1 MTWLSFKSRCY
12 LKTNDNTNPFRKQ
25 ILGELNVDLTN
36 MGIAAKDAAFHLA
49 TASTAQKNKA
59 LAIIADEL
67 EANSEVILAANAK
80 DIELGREA
88 GLTDALLDRLLLNE
102 ERLTGIANDVRNVI
116 SLNDP
121 VGSEIDSKVLENG
134 MALSRRRVPL
144 GVVGVIYE
152 ARPNVTI
159 DIAALCL
166 KTGNASIL
174 RGGKETFFSN
184 MELVKVIQSALE
196 KAELPAASVQYIEK
210 PDRELVAQLLKLDE
224 YVDMIIP
231 RGGAGLH
238 KMCQENST
246 IPVIIGGFGI
256 SHIFID
262 ESADLERSLN
272 VVENSKV
279 QRPSACNALDTLLVH
294 KAVAEE
300 FLPKLVERLN
310 GKVALVSDA
319 SAKPLVAN
327 AADVRDAQE
336 GDFDTEWLSYTLG
349 VKVVA
354 DVKEAIDHMR
364 VHNASH
370 SDAIMTNSLQNSE
383 LFINSVGSAA
393 VYVNASTRFT
403 DGAQFGLGAEVAV
416 STQKLHARGPMGLE
430 ELTSYKWVGKA
441 DYLIRS

>member
-1 MTWLSFKSRCY
+1 M
-12 LKTNDNTNPFRKQ
+12 
-25 ILGELNVDLTN
+25 DLTN
-36 MGIAAKDAAFHLA
+36 MGIAAKESAFHLA

-67 EANSEVILAANAK
+67 EANAATILEANAK

-134 MALSRRRVPL
+134 MSLSRRRVPL

-210 PDRELVAQLLKLDE
+210 PDRELVSQLLKLDD

-231 RGGAGLH
+231 RGGASLH
-238 KMCQENST
+238 KMCKENST

-256 SHIFID
+256 SHIFVD
-262 ESADLERSLN
+262 ESADLEKSVD

-279 QRPSACNALDTLLVH
+279 QRPSACNSLDTLLIH
-294 KAVAEE
+294 EAVAEA
-300 FLPKLVERLN
+300 FLAKLTQRLE
-310 GKVALVSDA
+310 GKVTLVADT
-319 SAKPLVAN
+319 SAKSLIAGFE
-327 AADVRDAQE
+327 DQRDAVE

-354 DVKEAIDHMR
+354 DVAEAIDHMR

-370 SDAIMTNSLQNSE
+370 SDAIMTNSLESSE
-383 LFINSVGSAA
+383 RFINSVGSAA

-441 DYLIRS
+441 NYLVRG

>member
-1 MTWLSFKSRCY
+1 M
-12 LKTNDNTNPFRKQ
+12 
-25 ILGELNVDLTN
+25 DLTL
-36 MGIAAKDAAFHLA
+36 MGKAAKDAAFQLA
-49 TASTAQKNKA
+49 TASTAQKNQA

-67 EANSEVILAANAK
+67 EANAAQILAANAK
-80 DIELGREA
+80 DIQLGREA

-102 ERLTGIANDVRNVI
+102 SRLNAIANDVRNVI

-134 MALSRRRVPL
+134 MSLSRRRVPL

-196 KAELPAASVQYIEK
+196 KAQLPAASVQYIEK
-210 PDRELVAQLLKLDE
+210 PDRELVTQLLKLDD

-238 KMCQENST
+238 KMCKENST

-256 SHIFID
+256 SHIFVD
-262 ESADLERSLN
+262 ESADLDKS
-272 VVENSKV
+272 VDVIENAKV

-294 KAVAEE
+294 EAIAQPLLE
-300 FLPKLVERLN
+300 KLVAKLN
-310 GKVALVSDA
+310 GKVTFVAEPKAKALM
-319 SAKPLVAN
+319 SAATEL
-327 AADVRDAQE
+327 RDAQA

-349 VKVVA
+349 VKVVR
-354 DVKEAIDHMR
+354 DVNEAVDHMR
-364 VHNASH
+364 EHNASH
-370 SDAIMTNSLQNSE
+370 SDAIMTNSLVNAE
-383 LFINSVGSAA
+383 RFINSAGSAA

-441 DYLIRS
+441 NYLSRS

>member
-1 MTWLSFKSRCY
+1 
-12 LKTNDNTNPFRKQ
+12 
-25 ILGELNVDLTN
+25 
-36 MGIAAKDAAFHLA
+36 MGKAAKQAAFQLA
-49 TASTAQKNKA
+49 TVSTTQKNNA

-67 EANSEVILAANAK
+67 EVQSAAILKANAQ
-80 DIELGREA
+80 DIELARQA
-88 GLTDALLDRLLLNE
+88 GLNDAMLDRLLLNE
-102 ERLTGIANDVRNVI
+102 SRLQAIANDVRNVI
-116 SLNDP
+116 NLNDP
-121 VGSEIDSKVLENG
+121 VGSEIDSRVLENG
-134 MALSRRRVPL
+134 LSLSRRRVPL

-184 MELVKVIQSALE
+184 MALVNVIQSALE
-196 KAELPAASVQYIEK
+196 KAQLPAAAVQYIEK
-210 PDRELVAQLLKLDE
+210 PDRELVSQLLKLDE

-231 RGGAGLH
+231 RGGASLH
-238 KMCQENST
+238 KMCKENST

-256 SHIFID
+256 SHIFVD
-262 ESADLERSLN
+262 QSADLDKS
-272 VVENSKV
+272 VEVIENAKI

-294 KAVAEE
+294 QAIASE
-300 FLPKLVERLN
+300 FLAKLVLRLN
-310 GKVALVSDA
+310 DQVTFVVEPKAQACMSH
-319 SAKPLVAN
+319 AKQLREAV
-327 AADVRDAQE
+327 E

-349 VKVVA
+349 VKVVD
-354 DVKEAIDHMR
+354 DVQQAIEHMR
-364 VHNASH
+364 EHNASH
-370 SDAIMTNSLQNSE
+370 SDAIMTNDLFNAE
-383 LFINSVGSAA
+383 LFINSAGSAA

-441 DYLIRS
+441 NYLSRR

>member
-1 MTWLSFKSRCY
+1 M
-12 LKTNDNTNPFRKQ
+12 
-25 ILGELNVDLTN
+25 DLTL
-36 MGIAAKDAAFHLA
+36 MGKAAKDAAFQLA
-49 TASTAQKNKA
+49 TASTAQKNQA

-67 EANSEVILAANAK
+67 EANAAQILAANAK
-80 DIELGREA
+80 DIQLGREA

-102 ERLTGIANDVRNVI
+102 SRLNAIANDVRNVI

-134 MALSRRRVPL
+134 MSLSRRRVPL

-196 KAELPAASVQYIEK
+196 KAQLPAASVQYIEK
-210 PDRELVAQLLKLDE
+210 PDRELVTQLLKLDD

-238 KMCQENST
+238 KMCKENST

-256 SHIFID
+256 SHIFVD
-262 ESADLERSLN
+262 ESADLDKS
-272 VVENSKV
+272 VDVIENAKV

-294 KAVAEE
+294 EAIAQPLLE
-300 FLPKLVERLN
+300 KLVAKLN
-310 GKVALVSDA
+310 GKVTFVAEPKAKALM
-319 SAKPLVAN
+319 SAATEL
-327 AADVRDAQE
+327 RDAQA

-349 VKVVA
+349 VKVVR
-354 DVKEAIDHMR
+354 DVNEAIDHMR
-364 VHNASH
+364 EHNASH
-370 SDAIMTNSLQNSE
+370 SDAIMTNSLVNAE
-383 LFINSVGSAA
+383 RFINSAGSAA

-416 STQKLHARGPMGLE
+416 STQKLHARGPMGL
-430 ELTSYKWVGKA
+430 
-441 DYLIRS
+441 

>member
-1 MTWLSFKSRCY
+1 M
-12 LKTNDNTNPFRKQ
+12 
-25 ILGELNVDLTN
+25 DLTN

-67 EANSEVILAANAK
+67 EANAATILEANAK
-80 DIELGREA
+80 DIDLGREA

-134 MALSRRRVPL
+134 MSLSRRRVPL

-210 PDRELVAQLLKLDE
+210 PDRELVSQLLKLDD

-238 KMCQENST
+238 KMCKENST

-256 SHIFID
+256 SHIFVD
-262 ESADLERSLN
+262 ESADLEKSVD

-279 QRPSACNALDTLLVH
+279 QRPSACNSLDTLLVH
-294 KAVAEE
+294 EAVAEA
-300 FLPKLVERLN
+300 FLAQLTQRLA
-310 GKVALVSDA
+310 GKVTLVADT
-319 SAKPLVAN
+319 SAKSLIAGFE
-327 AADVRDAQE
+327 DQRDAVE

-354 DVKEAIDHMR
+354 DVAEAIDHMR

-370 SDAIMTNSLQNSE
+370 SDAIMTNSLESSE
-383 LFINSVGSAA
+383 RFINSVGSAA

-441 DYLIRS
+441 NYLVRG

>member
-1 MTWLSFKSRCY
+1 M
-12 LKTNDNTNPFRKQ
+12 N
-25 ILGELNVDLTN
+25 LTT
-36 MGIAAKDAAFHLA
+36 MGQAAKAAAFDLA
-49 TASTAQKNKA
+49 VAPTAQKNRA

-67 EANSEVILAANAK
+67 EANKEAILAANAK
-80 DIELGREA
+80 DIKAAVEA
-88 GLTDALLDRLLLNE
+88 GISEAMQDRLLLTE
-102 ERLTGIANDVRNVI
+102 ERLVGIANDVRNVI
-116 SLNDP
+116 NLNDP

-134 MALSRRRVPL
+134 MSLSRRRVPI
-144 GVVGVIYE
+144 GVIGVIYE

-159 DIAALCL
+159 DIASLCL

-184 MELVKVIQSALE
+184 MELVKVIQVALE
-196 KAELPAASVQYIEK
+196 KAGLPAASVQYIEK
-210 PDRELVAQLLKLDE
+210 PDRELVSQLLTLDD

-238 KMCQENST
+238 KMCKENSS

-256 SHIFID
+256 SHAFVD
-262 ESADLERSLN
+262 DSADLERALA
-272 VVENSKV
+272 VVDNSKA

-294 KAVAEE
+294 EAVAPQ
-300 FLPKLVERLN
+300 FLALLADNMAGRVE
-310 GKVALVSDA
+310 
-319 SAKPLVAN
+319 LVAEPK
-327 AADVRDAQE
+327 AYALLKEFEDVSLREAQE

-354 DVKEAIDHMR
+354 DVNEAAAHMQK
-364 VHNASH
+364 HNASH
-370 SDAIMTNSLQNSE
+370 SDTILTNNIESAE
-383 LFINSVGSAA
+383 KFINTAGSAA

>member
-1 MTWLSFKSRCY
+1 M
-12 LKTNDNTNPFRKQ
+12 
-25 ILGELNVDLTN
+25 DLTN
-36 MGIAAKDAAFHLA
+36 IGKAAKDAAFELA
-49 TASTAQKNKA
+49 TASTAQKNQA

-67 EANSEVILAANAK
+67 EANSAAILAANAK

-134 MALSRRRVPL
+134 MSLSRRRVPL

-184 MELVKVIQSALE
+184 MELVKVIQSALA
-196 KAELPAASVQYIEK
+196 KANLPAASVQYIEK
-210 PDRELVAQLLKLDE
+210 PDRELVSQLLKLDD

-238 KMCQENST
+238 KMCKENST

-256 SHIFID
+256 SHIFVD
-262 ESADLERSLN
+262 ESADLEKSLN

-279 QRPSACNALDTLLVH
+279 QRPSACNSLDTLLVH
-294 KAVAEE
+294 EKVAAKFLPMIVERMSDKVTFVAE
-300 FLPKLVERLN
+300 PK
-310 GKVALVSDA
+310 
-319 SAKPLVAN
+319 AKAQM
-327 AADVRDAQE
+327 AQATQIRDAVE

-354 DVKEAIDHMR
+354 DVKDAIDHMR

-370 SDAIMTNSLQNSE
+370 SDAIMTNSLINSE

-393 VYVNASTRFT
+393 VYVNAATRFT

-441 DYLIRS
+441 NYLARS

>member
-1 MTWLSFKSRCY
+1 
-12 LKTNDNTNPFRKQ
+12 
-25 ILGELNVDLTN
+25 
-36 MGIAAKDAAFHLA
+36 MGKAAKDAAFELA
-49 TASTAQKNKA
+49 TASTAQKNQA

-67 EANSEVILAANAK
+67 EANSAAILAANAK

-134 MALSRRRVPL
+134 MSLSRRRVPL

-159 DIAALCL
+159 DIATLCL

-184 MELVKVIQSALE
+184 MELVKVIQSALA
-196 KAELPAASVQYIEK
+196 KANLPAASVQYIEK
-210 PDRELVAQLLKLDE
+210 PDRELVSQLLKLDD

-238 KMCQENST
+238 KMCKENST

-256 SHIFID
+256 SHIFVD
-262 ESADLERSLN
+262 ESADLEKSLN

-279 QRPSACNALDTLLVH
+279 QRPSACNSLDTLLVH
-294 KAVAEE
+294 EKVAAKFLPMIVERMSDKVTFVAE
-300 FLPKLVERLN
+300 PKA
-310 GKVALVSDA
+310 KALMA
-319 SAKPLVAN
+319 QATQI
-327 AADVRDAQE
+327 RDAAE

-354 DVKEAIDHMR
+354 DVKDAIDHMR

-370 SDAIMTNSLQNSE
+370 SDAIMTNSLINSE

-393 VYVNASTRFT
+393 VYVNAATRFT

-441 DYLIRS
+441 NYLARS

>member
-1 MTWLSFKSRCY
+1 M
-12 LKTNDNTNPFRKQ
+12 
-25 ILGELNVDLTN
+25 DLTN

-49 TASTAQKNKA
+49 TTSTAQKNKA

-67 EANSEVILAANAK
+67 EANAATILEANAK

-134 MALSRRRVPL
+134 MSLSRRRVPL

-210 PDRELVAQLLKLDE
+210 PDRELVSQLLKLDD

-231 RGGAGLH
+231 RGGASLH
-238 KMCQENST
+238 KMCKENST

-256 SHIFID
+256 SHIFVD
-262 ESADLERSLN
+262 ESADLEKSVD

-279 QRPSACNALDTLLVH
+279 QRPSACNSLDTLLVH
-294 KAVAEE
+294 EAVAEA
-300 FLPKLVERLN
+300 FLAKLAQRLA
-310 GKVALVSDA
+310 GKVTLVVDA
-319 SAKPLVAN
+319 SAKSMLAGFN
-327 AADVRDAQE
+327 DQRDAIE

-354 DVKEAIDHMR
+354 DVADAIDHMR

-370 SDAIMTNSLQNSE
+370 SDAIMTNSLESSE
-383 LFINSVGSAA
+383 RFINSVGSAA

-441 DYLIRS
+441 NYLVRG

>member
-1 MTWLSFKSRCY
+1 
-12 LKTNDNTNPFRKQ
+12 
-25 ILGELNVDLTN
+25 VDLTN

-67 EANSEVILAANAK
+67 EANAATILEANAK

-134 MALSRRRVPL
+134 MSLSRRRVPL

-210 PDRELVAQLLKLDE
+210 PDRELVSQLLKLDD

-238 KMCQENST
+238 KMCKENST

-256 SHIFID
+256 SHIFVD
-262 ESADLERSLN
+262 ESADLEKSVD

-279 QRPSACNALDTLLVH
+279 QRPSACNSLDTLLVH
-294 KAVAEE
+294 EAVAEA
-300 FLPKLVERLN
+300 FLAKLTQRLA
-310 GKVALVSDA
+310 GKVTLVADT
-319 SAKPLVAN
+319 SAKSLLAGFE
-327 AADVRDAQE
+327 DQRDAVE
-336 GDFDTEWLSYTLG
+336 GDFDTEWLSYRLG

-354 DVKEAIDHMR
+354 DVAEAIDHMR

-370 SDAIMTNSLQNSE
+370 SDAIMTNSLESSE
-383 LFINSVGSAA
+383 CFINSVGSAA

-441 DYLIRS
+441 NYLVRG

>member
-1 MTWLSFKSRCY
+1 M
-12 LKTNDNTNPFRKQ
+12 
-25 ILGELNVDLTN
+25 DLTN
-36 MGIAAKDAAFHLA
+36 MGKAAKGAAFELA
-49 TASTAQKNKA
+49 TASTAQKNQA

-67 EANSEVILAANAK
+67 EANSAAILVANAK

-134 MALSRRRVPL
+134 MSLSRRRVPL

-184 MELVKVIQSALE
+184 MELVKVIQSALA
-196 KAELPAASVQYIEK
+196 KANLPAASVQYIEK
-210 PDRELVAQLLKLDE
+210 PDRELVSQLLKLDD

-238 KMCQENST
+238 KMCKENST

-256 SHIFID
+256 SHIFVD
-262 ESADLERSLN
+262 ESADLEKSLN

-279 QRPSACNALDTLLVH
+279 QRPSACNSLDTLLVH
-294 KAVAEE
+294 EKVAAKFLPMIVERMSDKVTFVAE
-300 FLPKLVERLN
+300 PKA
-310 GKVALVSDA
+310 KALMA
-319 SAKPLVAN
+319 QATQI
-327 AADVRDAQE
+327 RDAVE

-354 DVKEAIDHMR
+354 DVKDAIEHMR

-370 SDAIMTNSLQNSE
+370 SDAIMTNSLINSE

-393 VYVNASTRFT
+393 VYVNAATRFT

-441 DYLIRS
+441 NYLARS

>member
-1 MTWLSFKSRCY
+1 M
-12 LKTNDNTNPFRKQ
+12 
-25 ILGELNVDLTN
+25 DLTN
-36 MGIAAKDAAFHLA
+36 MGKAAKDAAFELA
-49 TASTAQKNKA
+49 TASTAQKNQA

-67 EANSEVILAANAK
+67 EANSAAILAANAK

-134 MALSRRRVPL
+134 MSLSRRRVPL

-184 MELVKVIQSALE
+184 MELVKVIQSALA
-196 KAELPAASVQYIEK
+196 KANLPAASVQYIEK
-210 PDRELVAQLLKLDE
+210 PDRELVSQLLKLDD

-238 KMCQENST
+238 KMCKENST

-256 SHIFID
+256 SHIFVD
-262 ESADLERSLN
+262 ESADLEKSLN

-279 QRPSACNALDTLLVH
+279 QRPSACNSLDTLLVH
-294 KAVAEE
+294 EKVAAKFLPMIVERMSDKVTFVAE
-300 FLPKLVERLN
+300 PKA
-310 GKVALVSDA
+310 KALMA
-319 SAKPLVAN
+319 QATQI
-327 AADVRDAQE
+327 RDAVE

-354 DVKEAIDHMR
+354 DVKDAIDHMR

-370 SDAIMTNSLQNSE
+370 SDAIMANSLINSE

-393 VYVNASTRFT
+393 VYVNAATRFT

-441 DYLIRS
+441 NYLARS

>member
-1 MTWLSFKSRCY
+1 
-12 LKTNDNTNPFRKQ
+12 
-25 ILGELNVDLTN
+25 

-67 EANSEVILAANAK
+67 EANAATILEANAK

-134 MALSRRRVPL
+134 MSLSRRRVPL

-210 PDRELVAQLLKLDE
+210 PDRELVSQLLKLDD

-238 KMCQENST
+238 KMCKENST

-256 SHIFID
+256 SHIFVD
-262 ESADLERSLN
+262 ESADLEKSVD

-279 QRPSACNALDTLLVH
+279 QRPSACNSLDTLLVH
-294 KAVAEE
+294 EAVAEA
-300 FLPKLVERLN
+300 FLIKLKQRLA
-310 GKVALVSDA
+310 GKVTLVADT
-319 SAKPLVAN
+319 SAKSLLAGFE
-327 AADVRDAQE
+327 DQRDAVE

-354 DVKEAIDHMR
+354 DVAEAIDHMR

-370 SDAIMTNSLQNSE
+370 SDAIMTNSLESSE
-383 LFINSVGSAA
+383 RFINSVGSAA

-441 DYLIRS
+441 NYLVRG

>member
-1 MTWLSFKSRCY
+1 M
-12 LKTNDNTNPFRKQ
+12 
-25 ILGELNVDLTN
+25 DLTN
-36 MGIAAKDAAFHLA
+36 MGKAAKDAAFELA
-49 TASTAQKNKA
+49 TVSTAQKNQA

-67 EANSEVILAANAK
+67 EANSAAILAANAK

-102 ERLTGIANDVRNVI
+102 ERLTAIANDVRNVI

-134 MALSRRRVPL
+134 MSLSRRRVPL

-184 MELVKVIQSALE
+184 MELVKVIQSALA
-196 KAELPAASVQYIEK
+196 KANLPAASVQYIEK
-210 PDRELVAQLLKLDE
+210 PDRELVSQLLKLDD

-238 KMCQENST
+238 KMCKENST

-256 SHIFID
+256 SHIFVD
-262 ESADLERSLN
+262 ESADLEKSLN

-279 QRPSACNALDTLLVH
+279 QRPSACNSLDTLLVH
-294 KAVAEE
+294 EKIAAQ
-300 FLPKLVERLN
+300 FLPMIVERMN
-310 GKVALVSDA
+310 DKVTFVTEPKAKALMA
-319 SAKPLVAN
+319 QATQI
-327 AADVRDAQE
+327 RDAVE

-349 VKVVA
+349 VKVVS
-354 DVKEAIDHMR
+354 DVKDAIDHMR

-370 SDAIMTNSLQNSE
+370 SDAIMTNSLENSE

-441 DYLIRS
+441 NYLARS

>member
-1 MTWLSFKSRCY
+1 M
-12 LKTNDNTNPFRKQ
+12 
-25 ILGELNVDLTN
+25 DLTN
-36 MGIAAKDAAFHLA
+36 MGKAAKDAAFELA
-49 TASTAQKNKA
+49 TASTAQKNQA

-67 EANSEVILAANAK
+67 EANSAAILVANAK

-134 MALSRRRVPL
+134 MSLSRRRVPL

-184 MELVKVIQSALE
+184 MELVKVIQSALA
-196 KAELPAASVQYIEK
+196 KANLPAASVQYIEK
-210 PDRELVAQLLKLDE
+210 PDRELVSQLLKLDD

-238 KMCQENST
+238 KMCKENST

-256 SHIFID
+256 SHIFVD
-262 ESADLERSLN
+262 ESADLEKSLN

-279 QRPSACNALDTLLVH
+279 QRPSACNSLDTLLVH
-294 KAVAEE
+294 EKVAAKFLPMIVERMSDKVTFVAE
-300 FLPKLVERLN
+300 PKA
-310 GKVALVSDA
+310 KALMA
-319 SAKPLVAN
+319 QATQI
-327 AADVRDAQE
+327 RDAVE

-354 DVKEAIDHMR
+354 DVKDAIDHMR

-370 SDAIMTNSLQNSE
+370 SDAIMTNSLINSE

-393 VYVNASTRFT
+393 VYVNAATRFT

-430 ELTSYKWVGKA
+430 ELTSYKWVGKGN
-441 DYLIRS
+441 YLARS

>member
-1 MTWLSFKSRCY
+1 
-12 LKTNDNTNPFRKQ
+12 
-25 ILGELNVDLTN
+25 
-36 MGIAAKDAAFHLA
+36 MGKAAKDAAFELA
-49 TASTAQKNKA
+49 TASTAQKNQA

-67 EANSEVILAANAK
+67 EANSAAILAANAK

-134 MALSRRRVPL
+134 MSLSRRRVPL

-184 MELVKVIQSALE
+184 MELVKVIQSALA
-196 KAELPAASVQYIEK
+196 KAHLPAASVQYIEK
-210 PDRELVAQLLKLDE
+210 PDRELVSQLLKLDD

-238 KMCQENST
+238 KMCKENST

-256 SHIFID
+256 SHIFVD
-262 ESADLERSLN
+262 ESADLEKSLN

-279 QRPSACNALDTLLVH
+279 QRPSACNSLDTLLVH
-294 KAVAEE
+294 EKVAAKFLPMIVERMSDKVTFVAE
-300 FLPKLVERLN
+300 PKA
-310 GKVALVSDA
+310 KALMA
-319 SAKPLVAN
+319 QATQI
-327 AADVRDAQE
+327 RDAAE

-354 DVKEAIDHMR
+354 DVKDAIDHMR

-370 SDAIMTNSLQNSE
+370 SDAIMTNSLINSE

-393 VYVNASTRFT
+393 VYVNAATRFT

-441 DYLIRS
+441 NYLARS

>member
-1 MTWLSFKSRCY
+1 M
-12 LKTNDNTNPFRKQ
+12 
-25 ILGELNVDLTN
+25 DLTN
-36 MGIAAKDAAFHLA
+36 MGKAAKDAAFELA
-49 TASTAQKNKA
+49 TASTAQKNQA

-67 EANSEVILAANAK
+67 EANAATILAANAK

-134 MALSRRRVPL
+134 MSLSRRRVPL

-184 MELVKVIQSALE
+184 MELVKVIQSALA
-196 KAELPAASVQYIEK
+196 KANLPAASVQYIEK
-210 PDRELVAQLLKLDE
+210 PDRELVSQLLKLDD

-238 KMCQENST
+238 KMCKENST

-256 SHIFID
+256 SHIFVD
-262 ESADLERSLN
+262 ESADLEKSLN

-279 QRPSACNALDTLLVH
+279 QRPSACNSLDTLLVH
-294 KAVAEE
+294 EKVAAKFLPMIVERMSDKVTFVAE
-300 FLPKLVERLN
+300 PKA
-310 GKVALVSDA
+310 KALMA
-319 SAKPLVAN
+319 QATQI
-327 AADVRDAQE
+327 RDAAE

-354 DVKEAIDHMR
+354 DVKDAIDHMR

-370 SDAIMTNSLQNSE
+370 SDAIMTNSLINSE

-393 VYVNASTRFT
+393 VYVNAATRFT

-441 DYLIRS
+441 NYLARS

>member
-1 MTWLSFKSRCY
+1 M
-12 LKTNDNTNPFRKQ
+12 
-25 ILGELNVDLTN
+25 DLTN
-36 MGIAAKDAAFHLA
+36 MGKAAKDAAFELA
-49 TASTAQKNKA
+49 TASTAQKNQA

-67 EANSEVILAANAK
+67 EANSVAILAANAK

-102 ERLTGIANDVRNVI
+102 ERLTAIANDVRNVI

-134 MALSRRRVPL
+134 MSLSRRRVPL

-184 MELVKVIQSALE
+184 MELVKVIQSALA
-196 KAELPAASVQYIEK
+196 KANLPAASVQYIEK
-210 PDRELVAQLLKLDE
+210 PDRELVSQLLKLDD

-238 KMCQENST
+238 KMCKENST

-256 SHIFID
+256 SHIFVD
-262 ESADLERSLN
+262 ESADLEKSLN

-279 QRPSACNALDTLLVH
+279 QRPSACNSLDTLLVH
-294 KAVAEE
+294 EKIAAQFLPMIVERMNDKVTFVAE
-300 FLPKLVERLN
+300 PK
-310 GKVALVSDA
+310 
-319 SAKPLVAN
+319 AKELMEQAKQ
-327 AADVRDAQE
+327 VRDAVE

-349 VKVVA
+349 VKVVS
-354 DVKEAIDHMR
+354 DVKDAIDHMR

-370 SDAIMTNSLQNSE
+370 SDAVMTNSLENSE

-441 DYLIRS
+441 NYLARS

>member
-1 MTWLSFKSRCY
+1 M
-12 LKTNDNTNPFRKQ
+12 
-25 ILGELNVDLTN
+25 DLTN
-36 MGIAAKDAAFHLA
+36 MGKAAKDAAFELA
-49 TASTAQKNKA
+49 TASTAQKNQA

-67 EANSEVILAANAK
+67 EANAATILAANAK

-134 MALSRRRVPL
+134 MSLSRRRVPL

-184 MELVKVIQSALE
+184 MELVKVIQSALA
-196 KAELPAASVQYIEK
+196 KANLPAASVQYIEK
-210 PDRELVAQLLKLDE
+210 TDRELVSQLLKLDD

-238 KMCQENST
+238 KMCKENST

-256 SHIFID
+256 SHIFVD
-262 ESADLERSLN
+262 ESAELDKSLN

-279 QRPSACNALDTLLVH
+279 QRPSACNSLDTLLVH
-294 KAVAEE
+294 ENIAAQFLPMIVERMNENVTFVAE
-300 FLPKLVERLN
+300 PKA
-310 GKVALVSDA
+310 KALMA
-319 SAKPLVAN
+319 QAKQI
-327 AADVRDAQE
+327 RDAGE

-393 VYVNASTRFT
+393 VYVNAATRFT

-441 DYLIRS
+441 NYLARS

>member
-1 MTWLSFKSRCY
+1 
-12 LKTNDNTNPFRKQ
+12 
-25 ILGELNVDLTN
+25 
-36 MGIAAKDAAFHLA
+36 MGKAAKDAAFELA
-49 TASTAQKNKA
+49 TASTAQKNQA

-67 EANSEVILAANAK
+67 EANSAAILAANAK

-134 MALSRRRVPL
+134 MSLSRRRVPL

-184 MELVKVIQSALE
+184 MELVKVIQSALA
-196 KAELPAASVQYIEK
+196 KANLPAASVQYIEK
-210 PDRELVAQLLKLDE
+210 PDRELVSQLLKLDD

-238 KMCQENST
+238 KMCKENST

-256 SHIFID
+256 SHIFVD
-262 ESADLERSLN
+262 ESADLEKSLN

-279 QRPSACNALDTLLVH
+279 QRPSACNSLDTLLVH
-294 KAVAEE
+294 EKVAAKFLPMIVERMSDKVTFVAE
-300 FLPKLVERLN
+300 PKA
-310 GKVALVSDA
+310 KALMA
-319 SAKPLVAN
+319 QATQI
-327 AADVRDAQE
+327 RDAVE

-370 SDAIMTNSLQNSE
+370 SDAIMTNSLINSE

-393 VYVNASTRFT
+393 VYVNAATRFT

-416 STQKLHARGPMGLE
+416 STQKLHARGSMGLE

-441 DYLIRS
+441 NYLARS

>member
-1 MTWLSFKSRCY
+1 
-12 LKTNDNTNPFRKQ
+12 
-25 ILGELNVDLTN
+25 
-36 MGIAAKDAAFHLA
+36 MGQAAKQAAFELS
-49 TASTAQKNKA
+49 TVSTAQKNRA
-59 LAIIADEL
+59 LSIIADEL
-67 EANSEVILAANAK
+67 ESNMAVILSANEK
-80 DIELGREA
+80 DIDAAKEA
-88 GLTDALLDRLLLNE
+88 GLPAAMLDRLLLTE
-102 ERLTGIANDVRNVI
+102 QRLGDIANDVRNVI

-121 VGSEIDSKVLENG
+121 VGSEIDSKILENG
-134 MALSRRRVPL
+134 MALSRRRVPI
-144 GVVGVIYE
+144 GVIGVIYE

-184 MELVKVIQSALE
+184 MELVKVIQVALE
-196 KAELPAASVQYIEK
+196 KAELPAASVQYIDK
-210 PDRELVAQLLKLDE
+210 PDRELVSELLRLDD

-238 KMCQENST
+238 KMCKENSS

-256 SHIFID
+256 SHIFVD
-262 ESADLERSLN
+262 ESADLEKALA

-294 KAVAEE
+294 QSIAEA
-300 FLPKLVERLN
+300 FLPLLAEKMK
-310 GKVALVSDA
+310 GQVSLIA
-319 SAKPLVAN
+319 EPNAFAILQGCN
-327 AADVRDAQE
+327 AADLSAAKE

-354 DVKEAIDHMR
+354 DVKEAAAHMQT
-364 VHNASH
+364 HNASH
-370 SDAIMTNSLQNSE
+370 SDAIMTNDIQSAE
-383 LFINSVGSAA
+383 FFINSAGSAA

-441 DYLIRS
+441 NYLIRP

>member
-1 MTWLSFKSRCY
+1 M
-12 LKTNDNTNPFRKQ
+12 
-25 ILGELNVDLTN
+25 DLTN
-36 MGIAAKDAAFHLA
+36 MGKAAKDAAFELA
-49 TASTAQKNKA
+49 TAPTAQKNQA

-67 EANSEVILAANAK
+67 EANSAAILAANAK

-134 MALSRRRVPL
+134 MSLSRRRVPL

-184 MELVKVIQSALE
+184 MELVKVIQSALA
-196 KAELPAASVQYIEK
+196 KANLPAASVQYIEK
-210 PDRELVAQLLKLDE
+210 PDRELVSQLLKLDD

-238 KMCQENST
+238 KMCKENST

-256 SHIFID
+256 SHIFVD
-262 ESADLERSLN
+262 ESADLEKSLN

-279 QRPSACNALDTLLVH
+279 QRPSACNSLDTLLVH
-294 KAVAEE
+294 EKVAAKFLPMIVERMSDKVTFVAE
-300 FLPKLVERLN
+300 PKA
-310 GKVALVSDA
+310 KALMA
-319 SAKPLVAN
+319 QATQI
-327 AADVRDAQE
+327 RDAAE

-354 DVKEAIDHMR
+354 DVKDAIDHMR

-370 SDAIMTNSLQNSE
+370 SDAIMTNSLINSE

-393 VYVNASTRFT
+393 VYVNAATRFT

-441 DYLIRS
+441 NYLARS

>member
-1 MTWLSFKSRCY
+1 
-12 LKTNDNTNPFRKQ
+12 
-25 ILGELNVDLTN
+25 
-36 MGIAAKDAAFHLA
+36 MGKAAKDAAFELA
-49 TASTAQKNKA
+49 TASTAQKNQA

-67 EANSEVILAANAK
+67 EANSAAILVANAK

-134 MALSRRRVPL
+134 MSLSRRRVPL

-184 MELVKVIQSALE
+184 MELVKVIQSALA
-196 KAELPAASVQYIEK
+196 KANLPAASVQYIEK
-210 PDRELVAQLLKLDE
+210 PDRELVSQLLKLDD

-238 KMCQENST
+238 KMCKENST

-256 SHIFID
+256 SHIFVD
-262 ESADLERSLN
+262 ESADLEKSLN

-279 QRPSACNALDTLLVH
+279 QRPSACNSLDTLLVH
-294 KAVAEE
+294 EKVAAKFLPMIVERMSDKVTFVAE
-300 FLPKLVERLN
+300 PKA
-310 GKVALVSDA
+310 KALMAQATQIHDA
-319 SAKPLVAN
+319 V
-327 AADVRDAQE
+327 E

-354 DVKEAIDHMR
+354 DVKDAIDHMR

-370 SDAIMTNSLQNSE
+370 SDAIMTNSLINSE

-393 VYVNASTRFT
+393 VYVNAATRFT

-441 DYLIRS
+441 NYLARS

>member
-1 MTWLSFKSRCY
+1 M
-12 LKTNDNTNPFRKQ
+12 
-25 ILGELNVDLTN
+25 DLTN
-36 MGIAAKDAAFHLA
+36 MGKAAKDAAFELA
-49 TASTAQKNKA
+49 TASTAQKNQA

-67 EANSEVILAANAK
+67 EANAATILAANAK

-134 MALSRRRVPL
+134 MSLSRRRVPL

-184 MELVKVIQSALE
+184 MELVKVIQSALA
-196 KAELPAASVQYIEK
+196 KANLPAASVQYIEK
-210 PDRELVAQLLKLDE
+210 PDRELVSQLLKLDD

-238 KMCQENST
+238 KMCKENST

-256 SHIFID
+256 SHIFVD
-262 ESADLERSLN
+262 ESAELEKSLN

-279 QRPSACNALDTLLVH
+279 QRPSACNSLDTLLVH
-294 KAVAEE
+294 ENIAAQFLPMIVERMNENVTFVAE
-300 FLPKLVERLN
+300 PKA
-310 GKVALVSDA
+310 KALMA
-319 SAKPLVAN
+319 QAKQI
-327 AADVRDAQE
+327 RDAGE

-393 VYVNASTRFT
+393 VYVNAATRFT

-441 DYLIRS
+441 NYLARS

>member
-1 MTWLSFKSRCY
+1 M
-12 LKTNDNTNPFRKQ
+12 
-25 ILGELNVDLTN
+25 DLTN
-36 MGIAAKDAAFHLA
+36 MGKAAKDAAFELA
-49 TASTAQKNKA
+49 TASTAQKNQA

-67 EANSEVILAANAK
+67 EANSAAILAANAK
-80 DIELGREA
+80 DIELGREV

-134 MALSRRRVPL
+134 MSLSRRRVPL

-184 MELVKVIQSALE
+184 MELVKVIQSALA
-196 KAELPAASVQYIEK
+196 KANLPAASVQYIEK
-210 PDRELVAQLLKLDE
+210 PDRELVSQLLKLDD

-238 KMCQENST
+238 KMCKENST

-256 SHIFID
+256 SHIFVD
-262 ESADLERSLN
+262 ESADLEKSLN

-279 QRPSACNALDTLLVH
+279 QRPSACNSLDTLLVH
-294 KAVAEE
+294 EKVAAKFLPMIVERMSDKVTFVAE
-300 FLPKLVERLN
+300 PKA
-310 GKVALVSDA
+310 KALMA
-319 SAKPLVAN
+319 QATQI
-327 AADVRDAQE
+327 RDAAE

-354 DVKEAIDHMR
+354 DVKDAIDHMR

-370 SDAIMTNSLQNSE
+370 SDAIMTNSLINSE

-393 VYVNASTRFT
+393 VYVNAATRFT

-441 DYLIRS
+441 NYLARS

>member
-1 MTWLSFKSRCY
+1 M
-12 LKTNDNTNPFRKQ
+12 
-25 ILGELNVDLTN
+25 DLTN

-67 EANSEVILAANAK
+67 EANAATILEANAK

-121 VGSEIDSKVLENG
+121 VGSEMDSKVLENG
-134 MALSRRRVPL
+134 MSLSRRRVPL

-210 PDRELVAQLLKLDE
+210 PDRELVSQLLKLDD

-238 KMCQENST
+238 KMCKENST

-256 SHIFID
+256 SHIFVD
-262 ESADLERSLN
+262 ESADLEKSVD

-279 QRPSACNALDTLLVH
+279 QRPSACNSLDTLLVH
-294 KAVAEE
+294 EAVAEA
-300 FLPKLVERLN
+300 FFAQLTQRLA
-310 GKVALVSDA
+310 GKVTLVADA
-319 SAKPLVAN
+319 SAKSLLAGFE
-327 AADVRDAQE
+327 DQRDAVE

-354 DVKEAIDHMR
+354 DVAEAIDHMR

-370 SDAIMTNSLQNSE
+370 SDAIMTNSLESSE
-383 LFINSVGSAA
+383 RFINSVGSAA

-441 DYLIRS
+441 NYLVRG

>member
-1 MTWLSFKSRCY
+1 M
-12 LKTNDNTNPFRKQ
+12 
-25 ILGELNVDLTN
+25 ELIS
-36 MGIAAKDAAFHLA
+36 MGKAAKNAAFQLA
-49 TASTAQKNKA
+49 TASTAQKNQA

-67 EANSEVILAANAK
+67 EANAATILAANAK
-80 DIELGREA
+80 DIEKGREA
-88 GLTDALLDRLLLNE
+88 GLTEALLDRLLLNE
-102 ERLTGIANDVRNVI
+102 ERLSGIANDVRNVI

-121 VGSEIDSKVLENG
+121 VGSELDSKVLENG
-134 MALSRRRVPL
+134 MSLSRRRVPL

-184 MELVKVIQSALE
+184 MELVKVIQSALA
-196 KAELPAASVQYIEK
+196 KANLPAASVQYIEK
-210 PDRELVAQLLKLDE
+210 PDRELVSQLLKLDD

-238 KMCQENST
+238 KMCKENST

-256 SHIFID
+256 SHIFVD
-262 ESADLERSLN
+262 ESADLVKSLD

-279 QRPSACNALDTLLVH
+279 QRPSACNSLDTLLVH
-294 KAVAEE
+294 ESVAAE
-300 FLPKLVERLN
+300 FLPMLAERLAD
-310 GKVALVSDA
+310 KVT
-319 SAKPLVAN
+319 LVATPN
-327 AADVRDAQE
+327 AKELVAQAKEVRDAVE
-336 GDFDTEWLSYTLG
+336 GDFDTEWLGYTLG
-349 VKVVA
+349 VKVVK
-354 DVKEAIDHMR
+354 DVHEAVDHMR
-364 VHNASH
+364 IHNASH
-370 SDAIMTNSLQNSE
+370 SDAIMTNSLENSE
-383 LFINSVGSAA
+383 IFINSVGSAA

-441 DYLIRS
+441 NYLPRS